1 MTNFSILL
9 VEDNELNQ
17 KLIFLSLK
25 KYRFNIDTANNGLEA
40 LEYFK
45 KGRYDVIL
53 MDLMMPVMD
62 GYEATRQIRLEEEG
76 KADIA
81 DKVFIVGLTASVY
94 DTEKEKCL
102 GLGMNDFMTKPFDA
116 DRFIGIINERGIFTS
131 PA

>member
-1 MTNFSILL
+1 MTNISILL

-25 KYRFNIDTANNGLEA
+25 KYRCNIDTANNGLEA

-45 KGRYDVIL
+45 KGKYDVIL

-62 GYEATRQIRLEEEG
+62 GYEATRQIRLLEEG
-76 KADIA
+76 KADKA
-81 DKVFIVGLTASVY
+81 FIVGLTASVY
-94 DTEKEKCL
+94 DTEREKCL
-102 GLGMNDFMTKPFDA
+102 GLGMNDFLTKPFDA
-116 DRFIGIINERGIFTS
+116 DRFLDIINERGILNS